1 MRIRELVD
9 KLLGAIARNLTRV
22 HQVHQARQEKMDG
35 QESLEWMVSV
45 ENLVPQ
51 DLERDTNLQ
60 FNQ

>member
-1 MRIRELVD
+1 
-9 KLLGAIARNLTRV
+9 
-22 HQVHQARQEKMDG
+22 MDG